1 MRISLFERELTPSTD
16 EQSSLNWLLC
26 VQIKIFCDLGV
37 LWPVRHQEAGVPL
50 RRRPGRDHA
59 RHGFQTQQRGAPGGY
74 NNVLGFQAHPKRGST
89 RARGSIGFLAQQRG
103 APGGSNV
110 FWVSSP
116 PKTGLRSSKAQLG
129 FRRRQQRA
137 RLSQIGF
144 LAQANPC
151 QEELQVSSFQPRK
164 GLLKV
169 GIICWV

>member
-50 RRRPGRDHA
+50 RRRPWRDHA

-110 FWVSSP
+110 AGFQARNGAP
-116 PKTGLRSSKAQLG
+116 LGQEAQLG